1 MNTGGRGRGLKEKL
15 FNKNAIRHEYR
26 GPPDF
31 LTTPSTP
38 LKRIYQ
44 KTSRTPP
51 PLPQASKECESVGL
65 SLSRR

>member
-1 MNTGGRGRGLKEKL
+1 MTIDEHGRKGERGFLKKRV
-15 FNKNAIRHEYR
+15 NKNAIRQEYR
-26 GPPDF
+26 GHPDF

-51 PLPQASKECESVGL
+51 PPPGFQIM
-65 SLSRR
+65 